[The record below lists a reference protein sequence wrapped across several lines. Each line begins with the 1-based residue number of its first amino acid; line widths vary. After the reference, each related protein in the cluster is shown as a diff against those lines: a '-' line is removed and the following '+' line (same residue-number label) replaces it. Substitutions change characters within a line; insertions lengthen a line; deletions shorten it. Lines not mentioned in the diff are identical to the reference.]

1 MVAEG
6 LVFKP
11 NRTIVSIRI
20 TGLGGLGE
28 NLQTSFEITKMESK
42 LIILNA
48 RGKEII

>member
-1 MVAEG
+1 MVGER

-11 NRTIVSIRI
+11 NRTIVIRI

-28 NLQTSFEITKMESK
+28 NRQTSFEITKMESK

-48 RGKEII
+48 GGKEII

>member
-11 NRTIVSIRI
+11 NRTTVSIRI
-20 TGLGGLGE
+20 TGFGGLGE
-28 NLQTSFEITKMESK
+28 NLQASFEITKTESK

-48 RGKEII
+48 GGKEII

>member
-11 NRTIVSIRI
+11 NRMIVFIRI
-20 TGLGGLGE
+20 IGLGGLGE

-42 LIILNA
+42 LTILNA
-48 RGKEII
+48 GGKEII